1 MERPQ
6 RDGLYGSGGIS
17 RPRRMNVGGAPIRGS
32 LRDFPPSERRMPVQS
47 NGKALKASAVVV
59 FAAVAMIVASVALVP
74 AHAPANKSPAH
85 TEAPLPVFLLVGYT
99 YDQNGTKMGGAAIHV
114 HDITSN
120 AWNNTTVSNP
130 TTAFYSVDINNGLTG
145 GVAGGH
151 VINIT
156 ATFSTLLGYNQSAL
170 PAVLA
175 AYFEMNCTL
184 RSTVV
189 IPEFSSLLLP
199 LVGMFGLLAAVS
211 IVSERRKKQ

>member
-1 MERPQ
+1 MERAE
-6 RDGLYGSGGIS
+6 RDGIYGSGGIS
-17 RPRRMNVGGAPIRGS
+17 RPRRMNEGRTPLRGG
-32 LRDFPPSERRMPVQS
+32 LRDFPRSERRMPRQS
-47 NGKALKASAVVV
+47 NGKAMKASAVVV
-59 FAAVAMIVASVALVP
+59 FAAVAIIVASVALVP
-74 AHAPANKSPAH
+74 ANAPSIKNPVH

-114 HDITSN
+114 HDVTSN
-120 AWNNTTVSNP
+120 AWNNTTLSNP
-130 TTAFYSVDINNGLTG
+130 STAFYSVDINNGLTG

-156 ATFSTLLGYNQSAL
+156 ATFSTLLGHNQSAL
-170 PAVLA
+170 PAVLTSF
-175 AYFEMNCTL
+175 FEMNCTL

-211 IVSERRKKQ
+211 VVAGRRKK